1 MLDIQFRGSS
11 WDLFDSITVNTSLD
25 NLCGTFELETTLK
38 ENNPFGLGDLMTIK
52 TKPDSGEPL
61 NLLKGY
67 VENSKGSITKTSAMI
82 NYTGRDLLGDLIDS
96 SIPPEIASTEGEISF
111 PDLCAKII
119 KGLGIQAEVINQV
132 GKIKPFS
139 EKEIAAVGFGGQAGN
154 FLTSFAR
161 KRHLFLNTDGLG
173 NLVIFK
179 PPEALVYTEKLTK
192 DSILSRDFSYSDIN
206 RFNKIEVGSEDN
218 FAQKTVT
225 DPDSAVDRR
234 SMFLDTGVRPTRQL
248 QIQAEE
254 SMSNAELEGKA
265 QEEVNIRRARA
276 FEFSC
281 TVPSHRYEKGKLIR
295 VEDELSGV
303 YGTLLIRAVSYYQKD
318 PGGGGN
324 TSRLTLCFPETYSG
338 VGERTT
344 KRKSK
349 IGVKPEKTQTDDLPR
364 SILSDELQGYLDE
377 LAEARK

>member
-1 MLDIQFRGSS
+1 MIDVQFGGSS
-11 WDLFDSITVNTSLD
+11 WELFDSITVNTSLD

-38 ENNPFGLGDLMTIK
+38 TDNPFDRGDLMTIK

-67 VENSKGSITKTSAMI
+67 VERAKGSITKQSAMVT
-82 NYTGRDLLGDLIDS
+82 YSGRDLLGDLVDS
-96 SIPPEIASTEGEISF
+96 SAPPEIASTEGGISF
-111 PDLCAKII
+111 PELCSKVI
-119 KGLGIQAEVINQV
+119 KGLGIDAEVINQA

-139 EKEIAAVGFGGQAGN
+139 EKDIAAVGFGGKAGA
-154 FLTSFAR
+154 FLQSFAR
-161 KRHLFLNTDGLG
+161 RRQLFLNTDGLG

-179 PPEALVYTEKLTK
+179 PPESLGYEEKLTK
-192 DSILSRDFSYSDIN
+192 DSLLSRDFEYSDVD
-206 RFNKIEVGSEDN
+206 RYNKIEVGSEDN
-218 FAQKTVT
+218 FAQKTVS
-225 DPDSAVDRR
+225 DPESAVDRR
-234 SMFLDTGVRPTRQL
+234 SMFKDAEVRPTRQL
-248 QIQAEE
+248 QIQVEE
-254 SMSNAELEGKA
+254 SMTDEELEGKA

-276 FEFSC
+276 FQFSC

-303 YGTLLIRAVSYYQKD
+303 YGTLLIRAVTYSQKKASE
-318 PGGGGN
+318 GGN

-349 IGVKPEKTQTDDLPR
+349 IGAKKEKVQTNTAAP
-364 SILSDELQGYLDE
+364 SILSKELQGYLDD
-377 LAEARK
+377 LASAK